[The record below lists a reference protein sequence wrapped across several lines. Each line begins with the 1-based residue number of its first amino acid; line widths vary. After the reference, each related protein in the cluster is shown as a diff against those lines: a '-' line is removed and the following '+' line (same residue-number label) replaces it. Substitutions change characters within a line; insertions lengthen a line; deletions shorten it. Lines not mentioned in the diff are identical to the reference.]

1 MTAERKFSWVSEMEI
16 SGSQVRRPYDEGY
29 GLTMISAIGKRLR
42 DLPGPI
48 LVTGH
53 TGFKGTWLTFLL
65 ERLNVPV
72 VGLSLPP
79 EPNSLFDRTNRT
91 GAIPEVFADIR
102 DFDAVHQFMITHRPS
117 AVIHMAAQPLVLE
130 SYKTP
135 RATFE
140 TNTMGTVNVLDSA
153 FKIDS
158 VEVVA
163 VVTTDKVYRND
174 NSGRPFIESDPL
186 AGKDPYSASKV
197 GAEAAVTAWQQISK
211 ISGGPKVISL
221 RAGNVIGGG
230 DWAVDRLLPD
240 LIRGFASG
248 ATVTVRNPESTRPW
262 QHVLDP
268 LRGYIMALEAVL
280 NGRTFDALNFGPDSK
295 SLTVR
300 DVVEL
305 SRKTWPSS
313 TSVRF
318 SDDGLKERAEAR
330 SLQLDSSQARSTLG
344 WASCWNQN
352 QSVIATVKWWD
363 KVLNN
368 SIKPHLACEVDIDLM
383 MSALR

>member
-1 MTAERKFSWVSEMEI
+1 MCLFWVFH
-16 SGSQVRRPYDEGY
+16 Y
-29 GLTMISAIGKRLR
+29 
-42 DLPGPI
+42 
-48 LVTGH
+48 
-53 TGFKGTWLTFLL
+53 
-65 ERLNVPV
+65 
-72 VGLSLPP
+72 PP

-102 DFDAVHQFMITHRPS
+102 DFNAVHEFMITHRPS